1 MENNKPISIILD
13 DLKNNIADQINQSG
27 LHPCL
32 VESVLKDLYEE
43 VRMLAARQLEQDK
56 QAWEQSQQAEGD
68 ASPAD
73 KEEKE

>member
-13 DLKNNIADQINQSG
+13 DLKNNIANQINQSG
-27 LHPCL
+27 LQPCL
-32 VESVLKDLYEE
+32 VEPVLKDLYEE

-56 QAWEQSQQAEGD
+56 QAWKQSQQAEGD

>member
-13 DLKNNIADQINQSG
+13 DLKNNIANQINQSG
-27 LHPCL
+27 LQPCL
-32 VESVLKDLYEE
+32 VEPVLKDLYEE
-43 VRMLAARQLEQDK
+43 VRMLAVRQLEQDK

-68 ASPAD
+68 APPAD